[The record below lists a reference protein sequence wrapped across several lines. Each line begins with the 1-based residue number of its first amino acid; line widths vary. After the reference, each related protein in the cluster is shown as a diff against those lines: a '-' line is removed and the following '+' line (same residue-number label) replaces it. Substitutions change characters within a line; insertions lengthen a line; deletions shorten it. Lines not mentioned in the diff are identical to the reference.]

1 MSKHLTSNE
10 IKMRRNNSKKIIYVN
25 DGNREEEISVSLNE
39 TVFDLKKKIEQKF
52 HLGDDI
58 LKGKKIRKKGLK
70 DRTFKDLEGDETT
83 LACNHI
89 HSESRIY
96 FNVLKNKGGI

>member
-1 MSKHLTSNE
+1 MTSNE
-10 IKMRRNNSKKIIYVN
+10 IIMRRNNSKKIIYVS
-25 DGNREEEISVSLNE
+25 DGNREEEIDVSPNE
-39 TVFDLKKKIEQKF
+39 TVLDLKKKIEQKF

-96 FNVLKNKGGI
+96 FNVLKNYGGI

>member
-1 MSKHLTSNE
+1 MTSNE
-10 IKMRRNNSKKIIYVN
+10 IIMRRNNTKKIIYVS
-25 DGNREEEISVSLNE
+25 DGNREEEIDVSPNE
-39 TVFDLKKKIEQKF
+39 TVLDLKKKIEQKF

-96 FNVLKNKGGI
+96 FNVLKNYGGI

>member
-1 MSKHLTSNE
+1 MTSNE
-10 IKMRRNNSKKIIYVN
+10 IIMRRNNTKKIIYVS
-25 DGNREEEISVSLNE
+25 DGNREEKVDVSLNE
-39 TVFDLKKKIEQKF
+39 TVLDLKKKIEQKF

-96 FNVLKNKGGI
+96 FNVLKNYGGI

>member
-1 MSKHLTSNE
+1 MTSNE
-10 IKMRRNNSKKIIYVN
+10 IIMRRNNSKKIIYVS
-25 DGNREEEISVSLNE
+25 DGNREEKVDVSLNE
-39 TVFDLKKKIEQKF
+39 TVLDLKKKIEQKF

-96 FNVLKNKGGI
+96 FNVLKNYGGI

>member
-1 MSKHLTSNE
+1 MTSNE
-10 IKMRRNNSKKIIYVN
+10 IIMRRNNTKKIIYVS
-25 DGNREEEISVSLNE
+25 DGNREEEIDVSPNE
-39 TVFDLKKKIEQKF
+39 TVLDLKKKIEQKF
-52 HLGDDI
+52 HLGNGI

-96 FNVLKNKGGI
+96 FNVLKNNGGI